1 MHWAGVIDT
10 PAAGLQM
17 ISDLNPAWEGF
28 LASPET
34 GLGIPEDLI
43 LKAVLYHIE
52 LRLVYRGGGRK
63 YVHISLVLG
72 LTKMRKYL
80 RPGGG
85 QCLYRYADRTVP
97 VGTLRTPRYLTP
109 VPIQF

>member
-52 LRLVYRGGGRK
+52 LRLVYRGGGENMFTF
-63 YVHISLVLG
+63 LWCWG
-72 LTKMRKYL
+72 LLKCEGIFA
-80 RPGGG
+80 PGVGSA
-85 QCLYRYADRTVP
+85 CT
-97 VGTLRTPRYLTP
+97 GTLIVLYP
-109 VPIQF
+109 